1 MMKKNVFAYVEWL
14 CRKKVQK
21 KKTRRKNERVTPE

>member
-21 KKTRRKNERVTPE
+21 KENKKKERKSDT